1 MEFNNPSEIVK
12 TLTFGDDAK
21 QQIMQG
27 VEKLSNAVK
36 STLGASGKC
45 VIYEDALGK
54 PVITKDGVTV
64 AESVVLL
71 HPVENI
77 GATLIK
83 EAASNTVKEAGD
95 GTTTSTVL
103 AHSLLKTVNKHLN
116 EEEVRELKS
125 GITSGAEKVMVYLN
139 KASIEI
145 KGDMLKQVASIS
157 CNNDTELGDKIG
169 QAYEKV
175 GKNGV
180 VLMEESDTNETY
192 VEFVDGVQFDS
203 GLKSQHLSTDK
214 NKGTAT
220 LEDPYVLIVSSPI
233 PNIRRI
239 QNVLE
244 HVIKNKR
251 SLLIVADMDQQP
263 YQTLLANKV
272 KGNIKVN
279 IVDLPGF
286 GPTKQQTLEDL
297 AILTGANIINEEL
310 GDDLDLI
317 DPDVLGKAFIAVTDD
332 KNTVLQV
339 AEANEEVALRI
350 MDVEKQIAEETNPF
364 FKKKLEQRLSMLTG
378 QVGIIY
384 VGADSKVELKEK
396 KDRIEDAIYAT
407 KAAYKE
413 GIVPGGGVALL
424 NASTLVKAKNKGEE
438 ILLEAIRSPYETIL
452 ENANMPV
459 VYPQIKNRGIDVNFF
474 DSDNINEE
482 FFIDF
487 LKKNNISPDYKIVLF
502 PGRLTKWKGQIEFL
516 NIVSDLKWDYNVVY
530 DEKDA
535 VGKRYR
541 RQDAAGTP
549 FCITVDHQT
558 KEDDTVTIRHR
569 DTMKQER
576 ILISEISYKIKK
588 SISYKDWLS

>member
-12 TLTFGDDAK
+12 TLTFGNDAK
-21 QQIMQG
+21 KQIMQG

-103 AHSLLKTVNKHLN
+103 AHSLLTIANKELD
-116 EEEVRELKS
+116 ETEVRELKE
-125 GITSGAEKVMVYLN
+125 GIISGAEKVKVHLD
-139 KASIEI
+139 KSSTPV
-145 KGDMLKQVASIS
+145 KGEMLKSVAIIS
-157 CNNDTELGDKIG
+157 CNNDEELGTKIG
-169 QAYEKV
+169 KAYEKV
-175 GKNGV
+175 GSNGV
-180 VLMEESDTNETY
+180 VLMEESETNETY
-192 VEFVDGVQFDS
+192 VDFVDGVQFDS
-203 GLKSQHLSTDK
+203 GLKSAHLATDK
-214 NKGTAT
+214 NKGTAV
-220 LEDPYVLIVSSPI
+220 LENPYILIVSSPI

-244 HVIKNKR
+244 HVVKTKR
-251 SLLIVADMDQQP
+251 SLLIIAEVEQQP
-263 YQTLLANKV
+263 YATLLANKV

-286 GPTKQQTLEDL
+286 GPTKQNTLEDL

-317 DPDVLGKAFIAVTDD
+317 EPNVLGEAFKSVTDD

-350 MDVEKQIAEETNPF
+350 IDVEKQINEETNPF

-378 QVGIIY
+378 QVGVIH

-396 KDRIEDAIYAT
+396 KDRVEDAIYAT

-413 GIVPGGGVALL
+413 GIVAGGGVALL
-424 NASTLVKAKNKGEE
+424 NASTLIKPKNKGEE
-438 ILLEAIRSPYETIL
+438 ILLQAIRSPYETIL
-452 ENANMPV
+452 ENANMPI
-459 VYPQIKNRGIDVNFF
+459 VYPQIKNRGIDVKTGKDVNM
-474 DSDNINEE
+474 IKAGI
-482 FFIDF
+482 IDPVLVTKSA
-487 LKKNNISPDYKIVLF
+487 LKNAVSVVTTIISADCV
-502 PGRLTKWKGQIEFL
+502 
-516 NIVSDLKWDYNVVY
+516 VSN
-530 DEKDA
+530 
-535 VGKRYR
+535 KRM
-541 RQDAAGTP
+541 A
-549 FCITVDHQT
+549 
-558 KEDDTVTIRHR
+558 
-569 DTMKQER
+569 
-576 ILISEISYKIKK
+576 
-588 SISYKDWLS
+588 